1 MDILQSYRGAAR
13 LQNIDF
19 ESQVHSADMKDGI
32 DFKAG
37 LAAYNALKVRLF
49 ESFNDFSDQE
59 HKIIQVVLSD
69 HTMVISPEN
78 VHDVL
83 RLEPGAMR

>member
-1 MDILQSYRGAAR
+1 LDILQSYRGAAR